1 MRLRCCLCLGFLL
14 FLGSILPAQS
24 DSTLLPLNKLGLQDL
39 LRGDSI
45 LTRTQVSAASRSLQN
60 ITELPFP
67 IFVIRRSEIISNGY
81 ITLADALKSLPGIRV
96 SQPGSA
102 LEGETFTMR
111 GLLGNTYAKI
121 LINGNP
127 IKPYVVSGMPIGAQ
141 LPIQQAERIEVIYGP
156 AAALYGA
163 DASAGIV
170 NIVLADSERPV
181 FTKASLHV
189 GSDNYKSLNLLFGG
203 KIGRGKDIVRFRLY
217 GMDTRFDDRRV
228 IYDREE
234 LYNPRTYFLPVLD
247 SSDVLN
253 DPNFI
258 RRGNSLSIQ
267 NLPHESRSLGGEVS
281 YRFLSFSI
289 LNMNRR
295 DHSSLGYNPIA
306 VNYANPLTSTGENIT
321 SANAKARFNINNIR
335 LETQVSLLRYEMDN
349 RSNSQFVHPILNALL
364 NGTIP
369 DSASA
374 NTSAS
379 LKTQIDNT
387 FFSGSRFM
395 GARSSEYSLEQ
406 TLTMPIF
413 FKGELAL
420 GTKYLRGEGNPMREF
435 QSRVV
440 DFDGNEPTNLI
451 ANVEDTDIEEASA
464 YVQLFQPL
472 GNRFNL
478 IAGGQYLNRSNGDF
492 AGSIRVFNPRIAL
505 LYKWSDGLQI
515 RGSYSTAIRAPSP
528 YFSATTYTYELD
540 DYESLKTGVDQLW
553 AEETRSYELGMRWF
567 GTKKV
572 NLDVSASYTR
582 TNQFINYNILFNQ
595 AGPNRRLGGFTLGY
609 FNDDNS
615 FAELYDFQAYLRL
628 RDLIPSIQLGSN
640 FSFNYSTGRESLTT
654 TSLND
659 LDNGIAVL
667 EDVRAHPNVISRL
680 SISAVPL
687 NRLLIQVDQYVA
699 TRSLTRN
706 SFRLSPPARP
716 NSEPIDEDMFY
727 NDGYYTADLVL
738 NYEVNKN
745 FFIYGKFF
753 NLFNARYAGIDASS
767 SNDILFYN
775 PQSLGIFRLGLN
787 YELN

>member
-1 MRLRCCLCLGFLL
+1 MDYMRKKS
-14 FLGSILPAQS
+14 FLGLCVLLGLGLYLPAQS
-24 DSTLLPLNKLGLQDL
+24 DSLHLPMDKLGFQDL
-39 LRGDSI
+39 LLGDSV

-121 LINGNP
+121 LINGSP

-156 AAALYGA
+156 SAALYGA

-203 KIGRGKDIVRFRLY
+203 KIGRGKDIVRFRLF
-217 GMDTRFDDRRV
+217 GMDTRFDDRRIV
-228 IYDREE
+228 YDRDE
-234 LYNPRTYFLPVLD
+234 LYEPSRYFLPALD
-247 SSDVLN
+247 STDILN

-258 RRGNSLSIQ
+258 QRGNDLLIQ

-281 YRFLSFSI
+281 YRFLSFSL

-295 DHSSLGYNPIA
+295 DHSSIGYNPTA

-321 SANAKARFNINNIR
+321 SATAKAQFTLNNIHT
-335 LETQVSLLRYEMDN
+335 ETQAALLRYEMDN
-349 RSNSQFVHPILNALL
+349 RSNSQYVHPILNALL
-364 NGTIP
+364 NGTVA
-369 DSASA
+369 DSSIEE
-374 NTSAS
+374 S

-387 FFSGSRFM
+387 FFARSRFM

-406 TLTMPIF
+406 TINMPVF
-413 FKGELAL
+413 FNGELAL
-420 GTKYLRGEGNPMREF
+420 GLKYLRGEGNTLLEF
-435 QSRVV
+435 QDRVV
-440 DFDGNEPTNLI
+440 DFDGNGPSNI
-451 ANVEDTDIEEASA
+451 ISAFGDPDIEEFST

-472 GNRFNL
+472 GTRANL
-478 IAGGQYLNRSNGDF
+478 MIGGQYLNRDNGDF
-492 AGSIRVFNPRIAL
+492 AGPISVFNPRLAL
-505 LYKWSDGLQI
+505 LYKFSEGLQI

-528 YFSATTYTYELD
+528 YFSATTYTYD
-540 DYESLKTGVDQLW
+540 PGNYEFLTSGVEELW
-553 AEETRSYELGMRWF
+553 AEETQSYELGIRWF
-567 GTKKV
+567 ETANI
-572 NLDVSASYTR
+572 NLDISASYTR
-582 TNQFINYNILFNQ
+582 TNQFVNYNLFFNQ
-595 AGPNRRLGGFTLGY
+595 SGPDRRLGGFTLGY

-615 FAELYDFQAYLRL
+615 FAELFDIQTYLRL
-628 RDLIPSIQLGSN
+628 RDLVPSIQLGAT
-640 FSFNYSTGRESLTT
+640 FSFNYSQGRESLTT
-654 TSLND
+654 TNLNA
-659 LDNGIAVL
+659 LDNEVAIL
-667 EDVRAHPNVISRL
+667 DDVRAHPNILSRL
-680 SISAVPL
+680 SLSAVPL
-687 NRLLIQVDQYVA
+687 KQFLIRVDQYVA

-706 SFRLSPPARP
+706 SFRLSSPNRP
-716 NSEPIDEDMFY
+716 NAEPVDEDIFY
-727 NDGYYTADLVL
+727 NDGYYTVDLSL

-745 FFIYGKFF
+745 FFIYTKFF
-753 NLFNARYAGIDASS
+753 NLFNAKYAGIDASS

-775 PQSLGIFRLGLN
+775 PQSLAIFHLGLN